1 MARYTRIQIFD
12 LCNDLERDANTIVS
26 VRPAQAGKM
35 KAASMLLRLL
45 AQLAD
50 VQEVETTKET
60 STFPLVPNND
70 NRH

>member
-12 LCNDLERDANTIVS
+12 LCNDLEREANIIVS
-26 VRPAQAGKM
+26 ARPAIAGKL
-35 KAASMLLRLL
+35 KAGAMLLRLL

-60 STFPLVPNND
+60 STFPLVPSND